1 MCGNFQLRIKK
12 RQRYVDV
19 EKCIG
24 CGECVNVC
32 PVSVPNEF
40 EFGKVNRKAIYFTY
54 PGMLPNAPSVDV
66 ENCLHEKGC
75 NTCEEA
81 CIFGAINFDEKQK
94 DLDIRCGAIIIAT
107 GFTTYPDFSGK
118 NVFTSP
124 EFERILSKEGPTGGN
139 VLLEDGKEPESV
151 AIIHCFGRKELG
163 YCSKICCSVALKY
176 SHIIHRKVPDC
187 RIHHVYSDIVLPP
200 FQWRLYEEARKFA
213 EFHKYQD
220 VEVVPGDKV
229 TVRYKKDDILEVDM
243 AVLMCGIKPP
253 DDFENIANIFNLNLN
268 EFKFVEVNSRLNPS
282 EALPGIFVAGGVSA
296 PVNVE
301 EAVQQAYASAGKVLS
316 ILRRDETLRLNAETC
331 MIDESKCSKCGF
343 CTTLCPYSA
352 ISYDEDGV
360 KIDDAFCRGCGICAS
375 ACPSGA
381 IKARN
386 YTQKQIFAEI
396 EGLVK

>member
-66 ENCLHEKGC
+66 ENCLHEKG
-75 NTCEEA
+75 
-81 CIFGAINFDEKQK
+81 
-94 DLDIRCGAIIIAT
+94 
-107 GFTTYPDFSGK
+107 
-118 NVFTSP
+118 
-124 EFERILSKEGPTGGN
+124 
-139 VLLEDGKEPESV
+139 
-151 AIIHCFGRKELG
+151 
-163 YCSKICCSVALKY
+163 
-176 SHIIHRKVPDC
+176 C